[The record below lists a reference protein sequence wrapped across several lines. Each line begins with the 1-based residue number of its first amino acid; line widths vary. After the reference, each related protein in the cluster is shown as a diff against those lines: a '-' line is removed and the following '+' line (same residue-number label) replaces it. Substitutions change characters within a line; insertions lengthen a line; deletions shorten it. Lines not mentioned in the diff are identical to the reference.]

1 MGSASWLMIGS
12 SLALFFSTNGYLSVS
27 LSVAIPSANL
37 QAYLFV
43 VYHMSLNDP
52 P

>member
-12 SLALFFSTNGYLSVS
+12 SLTLFLSTNGYLSVS
-27 LSVAIPSANL
+27 LSVAILSENL

-43 VYHMSLNDP
+43 VYYMSLEDP